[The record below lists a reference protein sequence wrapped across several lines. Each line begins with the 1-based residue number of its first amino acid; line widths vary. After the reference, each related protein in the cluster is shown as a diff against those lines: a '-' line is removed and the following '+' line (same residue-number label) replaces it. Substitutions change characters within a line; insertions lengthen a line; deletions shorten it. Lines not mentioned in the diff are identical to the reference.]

1 MVHRSETE
9 QYANCSDCGA
19 TIDPGADRG
28 FLFGADGVL
37 CWGCAE
43 RRGGSYDARREC
55 WSRPP
60 RIDDLLPSH
69 ERERY

>member
-1 MVHRSETE
+1 L
-9 QYANCSDCGA
+9 
-19 TIDPGADRG
+19 IDPGADRG
-28 FLFGADGVL
+28 FLFGSDGVL

-43 RRGGSYDARREC
+43 RRGGSYDARRER

-60 RIDDLLPSH
+60 RVDDLLPRH